1 MKELGFVIQHEISIK
16 ATCNKGFI
24 IKIGC
29 AVIAASS
36 TTEALEILSLFLHDP
51 GHWVKKY
58 CEIDGPV
65 SDDMPERAVEVA
77 PPTSPETGSRG

>member
-1 MKELGFVIQHEISIK
+1 MKELGFVTGHKIK
-16 ATCNKGFI
+16 LEPTCNKGFI

-58 CEIDGPV
+58 CEIDWPV
-65 SDDMPERAVEVA
+65 SEDMPERAVEVA
-77 PPTSPETGSRG
+77 PHNFTRNRK